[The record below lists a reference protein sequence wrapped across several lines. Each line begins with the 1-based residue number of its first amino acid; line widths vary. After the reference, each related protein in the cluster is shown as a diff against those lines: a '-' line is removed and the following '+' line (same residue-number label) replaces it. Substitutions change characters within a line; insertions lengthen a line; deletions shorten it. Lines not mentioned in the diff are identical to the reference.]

1 MKKPSPALMS
11 TIIFFLF
18 WEFIAR
24 YIGLLFIL
32 PWPTAILKKMWDL
45 RVPLFKHHLP
55 ATLEIAVISILLSL
69 ILGAFLAVLMDKN
82 EYIEECAYPIIVTT
96 QTIPITALAPIFIL
110 WFGYTIWSKILVAV
124 IIAFFPVTIT
134 LHDGLKATNRD
145 YIELFKS
152 MHASEWDIFMKLKVP
167 STIPYFF
174 SSLKISI
181 PLVLIG
187 AAIGEWL
194 GANAGLGYFSKRMMT
209 QLDGAGVFAPIVL
222 ISVIAIVFV
231 QIISVIEKKILKW
244 RKD

>member
-1 MKKPSPALMS
+1 MKKPSPALIS
-11 TIIFFLF
+11 TIVFFFL
-18 WEFIAR
+18 WEAVAR

-32 PWPTAILKKMWDL
+32 PWPTAILKKIWDL
-45 RVPLFKHHLP
+45 KEPLFKHHLP
-55 ATLEIAVISILLSL
+55 ATLEVAIISILLSL
-69 ILGAFLAVLMDKN
+69 ILGGILAVIMDKN
-82 EYIEECAYPIIVTT
+82 QYIEECIYPIIVTT

-110 WFGYTIWSKILVAV
+110 WFGYTIWSKILVSV
-124 IIAFFPVTIT
+124 LVAFFPITIT
-134 LHDGLKATNRD
+134 LHDGLKSTKTE

-152 MHASEWDIFMKLKVP
+152 MNASDWDIFIKLKVP
-167 STIPYFF
+167 TSIPYFF

-222 ISVIAIVFV
+222 ISIIAIVFV
-231 QIISVIEKKILKW
+231 QIITFLEKKILIW
-244 RKD
+244 RKK

>member
-18 WEFIAR
+18 WELIAR

-32 PWPTAILKKMWDL
+32 PWPTAILKKMWEL
-45 RVPLFKHHLP
+45 RIPLFRYHLP

-69 ILGAFLAVLMDKN
+69 LLGAALAVIMDKN
-82 EYIEECAYPIIVTT
+82 EYIEECIYPLIVTT

-124 IIAFFPVTIT
+124 IIAFFPVIIT

-152 MHASEWDIFMKLKVP
+152 MNASEWDIFMKLKVP
-167 STIPYFF
+167 STVPYFF

-231 QIISVIEKKILKW
+231 QIISIIEKKILKW